1 MDVARL
7 YYEKDRTQNE
17 IAEIYRISRPMVSKL
32 LKEAKE
38 EGIVK
43 ITIAA
48 PGEAEGPGQEIHGWT
63 VSRIALE
70 SRAGPWWKT
79 VPMI

>member
-17 IAEIYRISRPMVSKL
+17 IAEIYGISRPMVSKL

-48 PGEAEGPGQEIHGWT
+48 PGEAEGPGQGD
-63 VSRIALE
+63 
-70 SRAGPWWKT
+70 PWLDRLDRKS
-79 VPMI
+79 VV

>member
-17 IAEIYRISRPMVSKL
+17 IAEIYGISRPMVSKL

-43 ITIAA
+43 DVYKRQPPPPA
-48 PGEAEGPGQEIHGWT
+48 
-63 VSRIALE
+63 
-70 SRAGPWWKT
+70 
-79 VPMI
+79 

>member
-17 IAEIYRISRPMVSKL
+17 IAGIYGISRPMVSKL

-43 ITIAA
+43 ITILDYTNMQGYGAEQIKS
-48 PGEAEGPGQEIHGWT
+48 PGIVENTQQKKGKRHG
-63 VSRIALE
+63 RH
-70 SRAGPWWKT
+70 
-79 VPMI
+79 

>member
-1 MDVARL
+1 MRDRDSRIERLVDVARL

-17 IAEIYRISRPMVSKL
+17 IAGIYGISRPMVSKL

-43 ITIAA
+43 
-48 PGEAEGPGQEIHGWT
+48 
-63 VSRIALE
+63 
-70 SRAGPWWKT
+70 
-79 VPMI
+79 M

>member
-1 MDVARL
+1 MGDRDSRIERLVDVARL

-48 PGEAEGPGQEIHGWT
+48 PGDCLLYTSDAADE
-63 VSRIALE
+63 
-70 SRAGPWWKT
+70 
-79 VPMI
+79 